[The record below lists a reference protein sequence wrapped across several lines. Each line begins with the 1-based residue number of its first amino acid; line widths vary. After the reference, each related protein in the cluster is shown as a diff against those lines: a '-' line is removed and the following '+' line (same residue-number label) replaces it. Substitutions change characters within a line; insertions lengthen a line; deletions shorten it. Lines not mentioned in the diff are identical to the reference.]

1 MLLNL
6 IYKIREHISLG
17 IDWTYYFLLF
27 SKQGLFVIE
36 EDEFWFWN
44 QSQLFQE
51 NNLDQTKWFQ
61 NNFSLGLSLY
71 FSL

>member
-1 MLLNL
+1 L
-6 IYKIREHISLG
+6 IGLIISP
-17 IDWTYYFLLF
+17 LF